1 MDRQIHKRRLQ
12 LQGFQEGE
20 INMALRRVDMY
31 AEYNS
36 QHPGFFDAFI
46 STSMI
51 TVMKKAFT
59 KSLFSLQIV
68 LKMVMSSCAT
78 WSSVTSV

>member
-31 AEYNS
+31 AEYNA

-46 STSMI
+46 STSKI
-51 TVMKKAFT
+51 AVMTKTFT
-59 KSLFSLQIV
+59 EF
-68 LKMVMSSCAT
+68 CCFYR
-78 WSSVTSV
+78 